1 MAAICSA
8 SPSVAS
14 LMMAVDPLP
23 EASLV
28 MPTAFLRLACA
39 IRPESMHHEEAPGF
53 LVVTKISGNLTDR
66 ISSNPLHAKFAEFLF
81 HALR

>member
-1 MAAICSA
+1 
-8 SPSVAS
+8 
-14 LMMAVDPLP
+14 
-23 EASLV
+23 
-28 MPTAFLRLACA
+28 
-39 IRPESMHHEEAPGF
+39 MHHEEARRF